1 MVGEIRD
8 LETAETAINAALTGH
23 LVISTIHTNNAPA
36 AIPRLLAMGVKPF
49 LLAPALNLVI
59 GQRLARKICDDCKIP
74 FNLPSDIL
82 EQVKQELAKLPPPAL
97 SNINLNNLTFYI
109 GRGCPKCSGLGLKG
123 RIGLYELFQMDE
135 EINAVIQTAG
145 LSEYK
150 IQELA
155 KTQGMV
161 TMVQDGLLKALD
173 GITSVEEVYRVI
185 E

>member
-1 MVGEIRD
+1 
-8 LETAETAINAALTGH
+8 
-23 LVISTIHTNNAPA
+23 
-36 AIPRLLAMGVKPF
+36 
-49 LLAPALNLVI
+49 
-59 GQRLARKICDDCKIP
+59 
-74 FNLPSDIL
+74 
-82 EQVKQELAKLPPPAL
+82 L